1 MFSTFLINLAKCYV
15 GYPLKTLAQLQKT
28 RGIASSSTAGNMLF
42 HMAQDRAFRVR
53 SGNERGTI
61 LPITSQCTM
70 CYFKVKQLNNVAL
83 KSELFFH
90 TIDKYKFIYS
100 FEAFLCEQRTY
111 FVHKMEILCT
121 KGDGCSPISRKQTSP
136 VLWHGVSALAT

>member
-1 MFSTFLINLAKCYV
+1 MLDIHLRRWRSYKKQ
-15 GYPLKTLAQLQKT
+15 G
-28 RGIASSSTAGNMLF
+28 GIASSSTAGNMLF

-121 KGDGCSPISRKQTSP
+121 KGDGCSPISRQTSP

>member
-1 MFSTFLINLAKCYV
+1 MFPTFLINLAKCYV

-83 KSELFFH
+83 KSELLSIQL
-90 TIDKYKFIYS
+90 TNTNVFIVLKHFYVNK
-100 FEAFLCEQRTY
+100 EL
-111 FVHKMEILCT
+111 ILCI
-121 KGDGCSPISRKQTSP
+121 KWKSCAQKVMDASEFPENRPHQFSDMVW
-136 VLWHGVSALAT
+136 VL

>member
-15 GYPLKTLAQLQKT
+15 GYPLKMLAQLQKT
-28 RGIASSSTAGNMLF
+28 RRIASSSTAGNMLF
-42 HMAQDRAFRVR
+42 HMAQDRAFRVW

-83 KSELFFH
+83 KSELLSIQL
-90 TIDKYKFIYS
+90 TNTNVFIVLKHFYVNK
-100 FEAFLCEQRTY
+100 EL
-111 FVHKMEILCT
+111 ILCI
-121 KGDGCSPISRKQTSP
+121 KWKSCAQKVMDAPQFPENRPHQFSDMVW
-136 VLWHGVSALAT
+136 VL

>member
-1 MFSTFLINLAKCYV
+1 MLDIHLRRWRSYKKQ
-15 GYPLKTLAQLQKT
+15 G
-28 RGIASSSTAGNMLF
+28 GIASSSTAGNMLF

-83 KSELFFH
+83 KSELLSIQL
-90 TIDKYKFIYS
+90 TNTNVFIVLKHFYVNK
-100 FEAFLCEQRTY
+100 EL
-111 FVHKMEILCT
+111 ILCI
-121 KGDGCSPISRKQTSP
+121 KWKSCAQKVMDAPQFPENRPYQFSDM
-136 VLWHGVSALAT
+136 V